1 MENTPGPPPD
11 PNIRLTPVFRTGD
24 AGLIALAKSLLES
37 EAIEYLVRSENV
49 QDLFGWGR
57 VGSNFNVVSGPAEFV
72 VREEDAERART
83 LLEDLE
89 P

>member
-1 MENTPGPPPD
+1 MDDTHGPPPD

-24 AGLIALAKSLLES
+24 AGLIALAKSLLDS
-37 EAIEYLVRSENV
+37 EEIEYLVRSENV

-57 VGSNFNVVSGPAEFV
+57 FGSNFNVVSGPAEFV

-83 LLEDLE
+83 LLKDLE

>member
-1 MENTPGPPPD
+1 MEDTPGPPPD

-37 EAIEYLVRSENV
+37 EEIEYLVRSENV